1 MKSEPGINCFIEDG
15 PVDLT
20 IFLMVAGKDSLAVT
34 HRIFSILIPFLTLPL
49 L

>member
-1 MKSEPGINCFIEDG
+1 MKAEPGISCFIEDG

-20 IFLMVAGKDSLAVT
+20 IFLMDAGKGSLAVT
-34 HRIFSILIPFLTLPL
+34 HRIFSILITFLTLTL